1 MSTQLRRSYIEITQ
15 KSPANAANSCSRG
28 LSQLHPDYMK
38 QYIDLLDHIVKN
50 GVHKDDRTGTGTRSV
65 FGYQMRFNL
74 ANGFPLLTTKKLHF
88 KSIVYELLW
97 FLRGDT
103 NINYLTEHGVHIW
116 DEWADEYGRLGEI
129 YGYQWRKW
137 PTSYGGHIDQL
148 DRVVREIKTNPDSR
162 RLVVSAWNVEALDH
176 MDLSSV

>member
-1 MSTQLRRSYIEITQ
+1 
-15 KSPANAANSCSRG
+15 
-28 LSQLHPDYMK
+28 MK

-97 FLRGDT
+97 FIR
-103 NINYLTEHGVHIW
+103 
-116 DEWADEYGRLGEI
+116 
-129 YGYQWRKW
+129 
-137 PTSYGGHIDQL
+137 
-148 DRVVREIKTNPDSR
+148 
-162 RLVVSAWNVEALDH
+162 
-176 MDLSSV
+176 